1 MEVVQR
7 QLSLAFLLAQ
17 LFYRKIW
24 STAFGR
30 LLRTVIVREAAN

>member
-17 LFYRKIW
+17 LFLPENMEYCIRAALENSYR
-24 STAFGR
+24 
-30 LLRTVIVREAAN
+30 

>member
-17 LFYRKIW
+17 LFLPENVERCIRTAIENSYR
-24 STAFGR
+24 
-30 LLRTVIVREAAN
+30 